1 MSEKEYIVQKTKL
14 TDSLD
19 EINDQ
24 IGFASSDGWQQSISD
39 EMFIQRASQFIIAQK
54 LTDRNYINYKRLAMS
69 VDAEV
74 LQSFVRSI
82 IDSII
87 MDSGRVKQIIF
98 KNGLSHTFVY
108 KQN

>member
-1 MSEKEYIVQKTKL
+1 MSESEYIIQRAKL
-14 TDSLD
+14 TDALD
-19 EINDQ
+19 EINEQ
-24 IGFASSDGWQQSISD
+24 IGFASSGGWQQSISD
-39 EMFIQRASQFIIAQK
+39 ETFIQRASQFIITQK
-54 LTDRNYINYKRLAMS
+54 LTDRNYVNYKRLAMS

-82 IDSII
+82 IDSIT
-87 MDSGRVKQIIF
+87 MDTGRVKIIIF